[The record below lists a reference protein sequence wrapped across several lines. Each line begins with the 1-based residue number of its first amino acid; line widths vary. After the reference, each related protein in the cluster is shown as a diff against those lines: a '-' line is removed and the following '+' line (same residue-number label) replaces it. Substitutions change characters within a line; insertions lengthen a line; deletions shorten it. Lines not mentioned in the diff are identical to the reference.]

1 MKQPC
6 AEQFRLSEA
15 LEEATQRFY
24 AAGAGRNVA
33 LKEKRNVGPYTTA
46 LALARADVSRARKKL
61 NAHKKVHLC
70 DPQPLKK
77 KI

>member
-1 MKQPC
+1 VKQPC
-6 AEQFRLSEA
+6 AEQSRLSEA

-24 AAGAGRNVA
+24 GAGADRNLA
-33 LKEKRNVGPYTTA
+33 LKEKRNVGPYAAA

-61 NAHKKVHLC
+61 NAHKKTHNC

-77 KI
+77 KV

>member
-1 MKQPC
+1 LRPSKKP
-6 AEQFRLSEA
+6 L
-15 LEEATQRFY
+15 QRFY
-24 AAGAGRNVA
+24 AAGAERNLA
-33 LKEKRNVGPYTTA
+33 LKDNRNVGPYATA

-61 NAHKKVHLC
+61 NAHKKIHGC

>member
-6 AEQFRLSEA
+6 AEQFRLCEA

-24 AAGAGRNVA
+24 AAGAGRDLA
-33 LKEKRNVGPYTTA
+33 LKEKRNVGPYATV
-46 LALARADVSRARKKL
+46 LARARADVSLARKKL
-61 NAHKKVHLC
+61 NAHKKTHSC
-70 DPQPLKK
+70 DPLPLKK